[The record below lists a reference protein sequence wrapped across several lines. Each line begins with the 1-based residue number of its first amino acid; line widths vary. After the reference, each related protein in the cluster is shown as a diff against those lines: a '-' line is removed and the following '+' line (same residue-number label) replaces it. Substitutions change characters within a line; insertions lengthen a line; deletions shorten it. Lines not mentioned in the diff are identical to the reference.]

1 MQCPHLAAQAMR
13 DVVTREPLS
22 ALLKSTTRAM
32 HDDAEGHAFHAELF
46 APATARACHVRMMG
60 QNLTLQ
66 QTFEPLLF
74 GSKHPVIASLVRPHH
89 ARLELLKDDLA
100 ALGATAEDL
109 EPLPATRAMADFFR
123 ICGEGDSPALL
134 GAFYVI
140 EGATNG
146 GTIIAMRVKQ
156 LLNLPD
162 DRGTQFMNPHGQQTA
177 PRWREWKA
185 IVDAADIDD
194 NARTLI
200 LHAAGETFR
209 HTGRV
214 MSDAQASLAAMVR

>member
-1 MQCPHLAAQAMR
+1 MKCPHLAAQSMR
-13 DVVTREPLS
+13 EVVAREPLS
-22 ALLKSTTRAM
+22 TLLKSSTRAM

-46 APATARACHVRMMG
+46 SPATARACHVRMMG

-100 ALGATAEDL
+100 VLGASREDL
-109 EPLPATRAMADFFR
+109 EPLPATRAMVEFFR
-123 ICGEGDSPALL
+123 ACAAGDSPALL

-162 DRGTQFMNPHGQQTA
+162 DRGTRFMNPHGTNTA

-185 IVDAADIDD
+185 IVDSADMDD
-194 NARTLI
+194 DARNLV

-214 MSDAQASLAAMVR
+214 MSDAQASLAAMSR